1 MVTNCYNYSVTVRII
16 IGIYSV
22 HVYVCNTIEDLYT
35 YNACYV
41 YTYSKFNLAK
51 PALVQP
57 NSSLSDCCC
66 QLSSSLPTYT
76 VCTLIF
82 VGFIL
87 CRYFIFADF
96 VILNLWMWAIV
107 LCISTDV

>member
-35 YNACYV
+35 YDACYV
-41 YTYSKFNLAK
+41 YMYSKGKLAI

-57 NSSLSDCCC
+57 NSSLSVCLCH
-66 QLSSSLPTYT
+66 LRLPTYT
-76 VCTLIF
+76 YALKFLWDLYCADIPYSR
-82 VGFIL
+82 IL
-87 CRYFIFADF
+87 HF
-96 VILNLWMWAIV
+96 
-107 LCISTDV
+107 

>member
-22 HVYVCNTIEDLYT
+22 HVYVCNTIEDLYM
-35 YNACYV
+35 YDACYV
-41 YTYSKFNLAK
+41 YMYSKGKLAIG
-51 PALVQP
+51 AAQQQ
-57 NSSLSDCCC
+57 SLSLL
-66 QLSSSLPTYT
+66 LSSQTAYVYL
-76 VCTLIF
+76 CTLIF

-87 CRYFIFADF
+87 CRYSIFTDF
-96 VILNLWMWAIV
+96 AILNLWMWAIV